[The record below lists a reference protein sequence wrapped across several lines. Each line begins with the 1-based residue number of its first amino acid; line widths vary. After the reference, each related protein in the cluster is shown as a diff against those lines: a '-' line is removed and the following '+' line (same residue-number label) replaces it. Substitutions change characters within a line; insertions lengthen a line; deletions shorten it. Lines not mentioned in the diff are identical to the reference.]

1 VFLIRSITKP
11 IGHMR
16 DVLTQIGKY
25 GDLQIPESV
34 REELNRIAEGK
45 DETAECSAELLKMVG
60 RLHDVD
66 KSLAR
71 VSGGDLTTAPS
82 LLSERDT
89 IGLAVVKM
97 LDNLNREFS
106 VIADSTGQ
114 INGNAGRLSAD
125 SQLLADGSRAQ
136 SDSIGN
142 LSSFVTRVS
151 QKVERNTSL
160 SGEAANSMDGGRES
174 ARTATDKMSQ
184 MIQATEEI
192 NAASQNITKI
202 VKVIDDIAFQTNI
215 LALNA
220 AVEAAR
226 AGQHG
231 KGFAVV
237 ADEVRNLAAKSAV
250 AAKETNTLIAATAE
264 KSALGASIAEETAKS
279 LQEIVTGVESSN
291 AMMTDISGLSQEQ
304 SADIMQIVQDVKYVE
319 QIVEQNSAISSRSAS
334 AASDISGRASLLNDS
349 VARFKFSGTSGQK
362 PLEHHTEGENI
373 DVA

>member
-1 VFLIRSITKP
+1 
-11 IGHMR
+11 
-16 DVLTQIGKY
+16 
-25 GDLQIPESV
+25 
-34 REELNRIAEGK
+34 
-45 DETAECSAELLKMVG
+45 
-60 RLHDVD
+60 
-66 KSLAR
+66 
-71 VSGGDLTTAPS
+71 
-82 LLSERDT
+82 LSERDT

-97 LDNLNREFS
+97 LDNLNREFG

-114 INGNAGRLSAD
+114 INENAGRLSAD
-125 SQLLADGSRAQ
+125 SQLLADGSQAQ
-136 SDSIGN
+136 SDSIGS

-160 SGEAANSMDGGRES
+160 SGEAASSMDGVQES

-250 AAKETNTLIAATAE
+250 AAKETGALIAATAE

-279 LQEIVTGVESSN
+279 LQEIVEGVENSN
-291 AMMTDISGLSQEQ
+291 TMMADISGLSQEQ

-319 QIVEQNSAISSRSAS
+319 QIVDQNSAISIRSAS

-349 VARFKFSGTSGQK
+349 VARFKFSGTPGQK
-362 PLEHHTEGENI
+362 PLERHTEEEDI